1 MKTKLN
7 SENIWVYADW
17 DGMEIPVL
25 MGVLKVAHSKGK
37 ELFSFEYA
45 EKWLEDRS
53 RFQIDPELQLYS
65 GLQYPGDEKRN
76 FGIFLD
82 SCPDRWG
89 RILMQRRESAIA
101 KLEQRPKQQLFE
113 RDYLLGVYDQQR
125 LGALRFKKEKDG
137 EFLSNEK
144 IMAAPPWAALRE
156 LEEISL
162 RLEEEE
168 AQDNPEYLN
177 WLSMLIAPGS
187 SLGGASP
194 KASIIDPDEHLW
206 IAKFPG
212 KNDHFNVGAWEYVV
226 YCLAINAGINMS
238 ESQARK
244 FTTRHHTFLTKRFD
258 RTATGTRLHFA
269 SALTLLGY
277 SDGVNNTD
285 GVSYLELAEFI
296 SENGANVDTD
306 LHQLFRRIVFNICVS
321 NTDDH
326 LRNHGFI
333 LSNSGWNLSPAYDI
347 NPNPFGRG
355 LTLNITETSNEL
367 DLDLVMEI
375 FPFFRLKETEAK
387 SIINE
392 VKSSVINWKKIARE
406 VGVLRGEVEEMK
418 GVFEKI

>member
-17 DGMEIPVL
+17 DGMESPVL
-25 MGVLKVAHSKGK
+25 MGVLKVAHSKGR

-53 RFQIDPELQLYS
+53 KFQIDPELQLYS
-65 GLQYPGDEKRN
+65 GLQYPGDEKQN

-89 RILMQRRESAIA
+89 RILMQRREAALA

-125 LGALRFKKEKDG
+125 LGALRFKKEKDD

-187 SLGGASP
+187 SLGGARP

-206 IAKFPG
+206 IAKFQP
-212 KNDHFNVGAWEYVV
+212 E
-226 YCLAINAGINMS
+226 
-238 ESQARK
+238 
-244 FTTRHHTFLTKRFD
+244 FD
-258 RTATGTRLHFA
+258 K
-269 SALTLLGY
+269 
-277 SDGVNNTD
+277 
-285 GVSYLELAEFI
+285 
-296 SENGANVDTD
+296 
-306 LHQLFRRIVFNICVS
+306 
-321 NTDDH
+321 
-326 LRNHGFI
+326 
-333 LSNSGWNLSPAYDI
+333 I
-347 NPNPFGRG
+347 NP
-355 LTLNITETSNEL
+355 
-367 DLDLVMEI
+367 
-375 FPFFRLKETEAK
+375 
-387 SIINE
+387 
-392 VKSSVINWKKIARE
+392 
-406 VGVLRGEVEEMK
+406 
-418 GVFEKI
+418 

>member
-1 MKTKLN
+1 MKTKQK
-7 SENIWVYADW
+7 SEHVWVYADW
-17 DGMEIPVL
+17 DGMAIPVL
-25 MGVLKVAHSKGK
+25 MGILKVNYSKGK
-37 ELFSFEYA
+37 ELFSFEYD

-53 RFQIDPELQLYS
+53 NFQIDPELQLYS
-65 GLQYPGDEKRN
+65 GLQYPGKEKPN

-89 RILMQRRESAIA
+89 RVLMQRRAAAIA
-101 KLEQRPKQQLFE
+101 RLEQQPKQQLFE
-113 RDYLLGVYDQQR
+113 LDYLLGVYDQQR

-168 AQDNPEYLN
+168 ALDNPDYLN

-187 SLGGASP
+187 SLGGARP
-194 KASIIDPDEHLW
+194 KASVIDPNEHLW

-212 KNDHFNVGAWEYVV
+212 KNDRFNVGAWEYVV
-226 YCLAINAGINMS
+226 YRLAIDAGINLS
-238 ESQARK
+238 ESQSRK

-269 SALTLLGY
+269 SAMTLLGY
-277 SDGVNNTD
+277 SDGVNSSD
-285 GVSYLELAEFI
+285 GVSYLELAAFI
-296 SENGANVDTD
+296 SENGAHVESD

-333 LSNSGWNLSPAYDI
+333 LSNNGWRLSPAYDI
-347 NPNPFGRG
+347 NPNPMGRG
-355 LTLNITETSNEL
+355 LTLNITETSNL
-367 DLDLVMEI
+367 LAIDLVMEI
-375 FPFFRLKETEAK
+375 YPYFRLKETEAK
-387 SIINE
+387 RIIQE
-392 VKSSVINWKKIARE
+392 VKGSIINWKKIAKQ
-406 VGVLRGEVEEMK
+406 VGILNAEIDEMS
-418 GVFEKI
+418 GAFEGR